1 MNIVFQ
7 QSLRPALPTVYG
19 PIEYHHFRSQLEEID
34 RLLVESKLEDK
45 FLLDTINGNFN
56 HGNKFS
62 RLKTALRTNILRTLL
77 NKSCRELSC
86 DIAGNQL
93 YQWFICIDKLEGGIT
108 TPSKSQIDRFEKIWK
123 KEKIE
128 GLIHSLNLVLA
139 SSEKLKD
146 LGFSEEMFDFLNLYA
161 DTTCIKSN
169 IHAPVDWLLLRD
181 ATQTIT
187 KGIIS
192 IRKQGLLHRM
202 PDPKELMK
210 NVNKLTIRMTQASK
224 PRDGK
229 KKRKKVFR
237 KLKKAVIKI
246 KGHALRYEKI
256 LEKRWAETSWSRK
269 EASLVLGRLRNI
281 TSQIDEAIQIAH
293 TRIIS
298 EKQVKNSDK
307 ILSLYEDD
315 VHILN
320 RGKFGAAIEYGNN
333 FYIAEQFD
341 GIIVD
346 WDFMKEKTK
355 SDVKILGESVDRLN
369 ERLGINA
376 IATDRGFE
384 SKGNDKI
391 LKKENVFNATCPRN
405 INTLKIKM
413 KDDKF
418 RKMQTRRAQTEAR
431 IGIYKGKF
439 IGHKILRKG
448 SSNREAKVL
457 WAILTHNLWVVAR
470 KSLQIQADLKK
481 AA

>member
-7 QSLRPALPTVYG
+7 QSLRPELPTIYG
-19 PIEYHHFRSQLEEID
+19 PIEYRTFRSQLEEIN

-45 FLLDTINGNFN
+45 FLLDTINGE
-56 HGNKFS
+56 FS
-62 RLKTALRTNILRTLL
+62 RSSELSRLRTALRTNILRTLL

-86 DIAGNQL
+86 DIAGNPL
-93 YQWFICIDKLEGGIT
+93 YQWFICIDKFGDGIT
-108 TPSKSQIDRFEKIWK
+108 TPSKSQIDRYEKIWK
-123 KEKIE
+123 NEKIE
-128 GLIHSLNLVLA
+128 GLIHSLNFVLA
-139 SSEKLKD
+139 SPEESKNLCFPKD
-146 LGFSEEMFDFLNLYA
+146 MFDFFNLYA

-181 ATQTIT
+181 ATLTIT
-187 KGIIS
+187 QGIIS

-202 PDPKELMK
+202 PDPKELMR
-210 NVNKLTIRMTQASK
+210 NVNSLTISMTQASK

-229 KKRKKVFR
+229 KKRKKIFR
-237 KLKKAVIKI
+237 KLKKAVVKI
-246 KGHALRYEKI
+246 KGHALRYEKM
-256 LEKRWAETSWSRK
+256 LEKRWTETSWSRK
-269 EASLVLGRLRNI
+269 EADLVLDRLRNI

-307 ILSLYEDD
+307 ILSLYEDN

-333 FYIAEQFD
+333 FYIAEQSD

-369 ERLGINA
+369 ERLGIKA

-391 LKKENVFNATCPRN
+391 LQNENVFNATCPRN

-439 IGHKILRKG
+439 IGPKILRKG
-448 SSNREAKVL
+448 SSNRETKVL

-470 KSLQIQADLKK
+470 KSLKIQTDLENV
-481 AA
+481 A